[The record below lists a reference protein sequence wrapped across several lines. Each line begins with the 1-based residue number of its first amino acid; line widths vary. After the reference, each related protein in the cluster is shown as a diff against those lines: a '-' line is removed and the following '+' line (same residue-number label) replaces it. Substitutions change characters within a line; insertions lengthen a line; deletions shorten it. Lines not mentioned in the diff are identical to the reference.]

1 MIFPDLIYLSS
12 PYTHAEHY
20 MKVARFVLVSKV
32 AAKLMGEGKYI
43 FSPITHCHPLAELAS
58 LPENWEFWEGYDRC
72 MIAACDKL
80 LVLRLPGW
88 EISKGV
94 QAEIHIAIN
103 HGQPVEYMDYDLTP
117 TIEQVIQMTKE
128 SMSPKM
134 VAGAVIK
141 EASTTYDSDGNPSSV

>member
-1 MIFPDLIYLSS
+1 MILPNLIYLSS

-20 MKVARFVLVSKV
+20 MKVARFILVSKV

-43 FSPITHCHPLAELAS
+43 FSPITHCHPLAELES

-94 QAEIHIAIN
+94 QAEIKIATN
-103 HGQPVEYMDYDLTP
+103 HSQPVEYMDYDLTP
-117 TIEQVIQMTKE
+117 TIVEVIEMARNRE
-128 SMSPKM
+128 LPE
-134 VAGAVIK
+134 AVVGI
-141 EASTTYDSDGNPSSV
+141 TYDSKGKSSV